1 MFDVNIA
8 TVLIVSLLVMVALG
22 VHIAIALGMASALG
36 IFLVTGG
43 SPSVVL
49 AMLGSTA
56 YEALRAYEFAVIP
69 LFMLMGEFVSR
80 SGAVTDVYRAIQRS
94 LRRLPGRLAVATL
107 LGNAIFSFVTGV
119 SIASAAAFSRIAY
132 PEMKR
137 FGYHRGFALG
147 AVAGSSC
154 LGMLIPPSVLMIV
167 WGLLTERSIGQIFL
181 AGVLPGLLLV
191 TLFVC
196 YVLVTAV
203 LRPALVGGGRE
214 IEARAQYAGADAPEA
229 APPAASEATPAVAP
243 EASRLQAW
251 TSGLGILSVVVAVL
265 GGIWFGVFTPTEGA
279 GAGAFIGLM
288 LAIAKGMRFRGAMDA
303 ILSVG
308 RTSAPILLLL
318 VSAALYSRTLAMTG
332 VSSGIQGAFLGAEL
346 APWLLLAGMIGIWFV
361 LGMVIDSISIML
373 LTLTI
378 FEPIAVG
385 LGYDPIAFAI
395 IGILAIEAGLL
406 TPPFG
411 LLVYTVKAAIRDE
424 DENISIMEIF
434 RSSTPYWIIMLIG
447 LIAIVNFPGIATYL
461 PSLVF

>member
-1 MFDVNIA
+1 
-8 TVLIVSLLVMVALG
+8 MVGLG
-22 VHIAIALGMASALG
+22 VHIAIALGMTSALG
-36 IFLVTGG
+36 IFLITGG
-43 SPSVVL
+43 NFDVVL

-56 YEALRAYEFAVIP
+56 YESLRAYEFAVIP
-69 LFMLMGEFVSR
+69 LFMLMGEFIGK
-80 SGAVTDVYRAIQRS
+80 SGAVTDVYQAIHKGLKRI
-94 LRRLPGRLAVATL
+94 PGRLAVATL

-147 AVAGSSC
+147 TIAGSSC

-191 TLFVC
+191 TLFVT
-196 YVLVTAV
+196 YVLAV
-203 LRPALVGGGRE
+203 ALLRPSLVGVHEDG
-214 IEARAQYAGADAPEA
+214 AQPETKPEDPDSAP
-229 APPAASEATPAVAP
+229 S
-243 EASRLQAW
+243 SRQVWGSA
-251 TSGLGILSVVVAVL
+251 LGILSVIVAVL

-279 GAGAFIGLM
+279 GAGAFIGLIM
-288 LAIAKGMRFRGAMDA
+288 AIAKGMRSREIVDA

-332 VSSGIQGAFLGAEL
+332 VSTAIQDTFLGTDMLPWMIL
-346 APWLLLAGMIGIWFV
+346 AAMVGIWFV

-373 LTLTI
+373 LTVTI
-378 FEPIAVG
+378 FEPIAVS

-395 IGILAIEAGLL
+395 VGILAIEAGLL

-411 LLVYTVKAAIRDE
+411 LLVYTVKAAIQEE
-424 DENISIMEIF
+424 DDGVSIMHIF
-434 RSSTPYWIIMLIG
+434 RSSTPYWIIMLTG
-447 LIAIVNFPGIATYL
+447 MIAIATYPQIATYL
-461 PSLVF
+461 PGLVF